1 MFRLFLA
8 IVLVAA
14 TSALTMSRTAVLAS
28 FNSGNALKVISGIN
42 QFDATLVKNVV
53 AAACQG
59 GASHVDIACDPAL
72 VRLAKQVSGEM
83 PVCVSS
89 IKPIDFV
96 AAVEAGAGW
105 YFHTLQYGR
114 QGIFF
119 LFFPSSF
126 RSHRAF

>member
-8 IVLVAA
+8 LVLVAV
-14 TSALTMSRTAVLAS
+14 SNALTMSRTTVLAP
-28 FNSGNALKVISGIN
+28 FNAGNALKVISGIN
-42 QFDATLVKNVV
+42 QFDVTLVKNVV

-89 IKPIDFV
+89 IKPTDFV
-96 AAVEAGAGW
+96 AAVAAGAG
-105 YFHTLQYGR
+105 
-114 QGIFF
+114 
-119 LFFPSSF
+119 
-126 RSHRAF
+126 